1 MRLAGIWRIKEIEIS
16 DLEINGQTSLYK
28 KKITKVRNDKDKDQV
43 SKYSTNIIRY
53 AMHVHSEKILDAC

>member
-1 MRLAGIWRIKEIEIS
+1 
-16 DLEINGQTSLYK
+16 
-28 KKITKVRNDKDKDQV
+28 VRNDKDKDQV